1 MMLLYK
7 APPTRHRQSHAS
19 AFYAVLLL
27 CATAFRSVS
36 AIAGAPALKIDLA
49 AFDALKTKIVLP
61 NGLRLAY
68 ARSGAPVGRPVVQIH
83 GYTNTARDWVPL
95 APHLAKDLR
104 LILVDIRGHGPVSK
118 HECCYSRVDFAFDE
132 AACCCAAHLRRRDH

>member
-36 AIAGAPALKIDLA
+36 AI
-49 AFDALKTKIVLP
+49 DALKTKIVLP